1 MNVNHVNVAIVVGVR
16 MKITKKSKM
25 SEILKEKPEA
35 AQVLFEV
42 GMGCC
47 GCPMAMQETLEDGC
61 KAHGMSEKE
70 IEAIVKK
77 LNSK

>member
-1 MNVNHVNVAIVVGVR
+1 

-35 AQVLFEV
+35 AQVLFEA
-42 GMGCC
+42 GMSCC

-70 IEAIVKK
+70 IDEIVKK